1 MNQPVYGSCVIN
13 PPHTRAVDTDMWP
26 GVASV
31 PDGFGM
37 SLRSRLAE
45 ARFARATANAGLN
58 LSAEEPNSTPD
69 LIIEYPELFNR
80 LADGGWVGLA
90 EGYLAGEWQT
100 ETPDDLARILQAL
113 LSVNYRP
120 KTTRVHPNNTFV
132 GGEIPPEL
140 VARYSGDGMSS
151 FAGRFATGVPTT
163 ERIKAE
169 SHVKGAGRGNEPAT
183 HFIDVTEI
191 SEPVDVERADLGDA
205 QQRSVEAM
213 LETLSVGPGSHVL
226 EYPSA
231 GGAFAISAAQHS
243 ATIDT
248 VTTDPAVAAAIKERF
263 TFAGVSEAV
272 HTELLDDSSLNPGS
286 WHGRYDGIASFEK
299 LETLPTSLRPG
310 YLAAI
315 DRLLAP
321 GGRVAMQSIVA
332 TEHMNQAGT
341 ASLESLRAYVW
352 PALDYPTVEG
362 FRQLVD
368 KRTGLRV
375 IGEVHAPKHLEATLR
390 LQKKMFTGQLREAAA
405 DGFDVVYRRLWIWQL
420 SLREALAALGMINVV
435 QFTLTHR
442 HRGGRR

>member
-1 MNQPVYGSCVIN
+1 MVVGVIN
-13 PPHTRAVDTDMWP
+13 PPHTRALDTDMWP

-37 SLRSRLAE
+37 KVRSRLAE
-45 ARFARATANAGLN
+45 AQFARAVAAAGLH
-58 LSAEEPNSTPD
+58 LRVDESDTTPD
-69 LIIEYPELFNR
+69 LVIEYPELFNR
-80 LADGGWVGLA
+80 LAEGGWVGLA
-90 EGYLAGEWQT
+90 EGYLAGEWRT
-100 ETPDDLARILQAL
+100 ETPEDLARVLKEL
-113 LSVNYRP
+113 LSANYRP
-120 KTTRVHPNNTFV
+120 RTTRIDPNSTFV

-163 ERIKAE
+163 QRIKAD
-169 SHVKGAGRGNEPAT
+169 SHVRGAGRGNEPAT

-205 QQRSVEAM
+205 QRRSVEAI

-231 GGAFAISAAQHS
+231 GGAFAIAAAQQR
-243 ATIDT
+243 ATVDT
-248 VTTDPAVAAAIKERF
+248 VTSDPAVSAAISERF

-272 HTELLDDSSLNPGS
+272 HTELLDDASLNPGS
-286 WHGRYDGIASFEK
+286 WHGRYDGIASMEK
-299 LETLPTSLRPG
+299 LETLGHQQRAG
-310 YLAAI
+310 YLSAI

-321 GGRVAMQSIVA
+321 GGRVGLQSVVA
-332 TEHMNQAGT
+332 TDLMNQAGS

-375 IGEVHAPKHLEATLR
+375 VGEVHAPKHLELTLR
-390 LQKKMFTGQLREAAA
+390 LQRKMFTGQLREAAA

-420 SLREALAALGMINVV
+420 SLREALAALGMIDVV